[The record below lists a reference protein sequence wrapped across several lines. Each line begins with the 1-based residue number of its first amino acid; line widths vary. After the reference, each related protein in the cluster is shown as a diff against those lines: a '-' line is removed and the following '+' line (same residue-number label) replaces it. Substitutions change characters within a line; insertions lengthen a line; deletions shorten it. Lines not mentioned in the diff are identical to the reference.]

1 MRNYFWVTI
10 WYKHYDEEFAISVRK
25 SCFLKQIF
33 FYPSNL
39 KFQGIKH
46 HCHKRNL
53 FCETKFLL
61 ESVPYFFYCFFLFLS
76 YFFFFLALCM
86 SQKSPYIVTHYIK
99 WVNTSWT
106 YSSWFCNGMNIVS
119 YCQSFGTKKFSNDF
133 HYKENFAVLMVHILD
148 GFQK

>member
-1 MRNYFWVTI
+1 MTDKIACLTRQVRNYFWVTI

-25 SCFLKQIF
+25 FCFLKQII
-33 FYPSNL
+33 FYPRNL

-86 SQKSPYIVTHYIK
+86 SQKSPYLVTHYTK

-106 YSSWFCNGMNIVS
+106 YNIPYIYHQPVDYIGALTDKSSF
-119 YCQSFGTKKFSNDF
+119 FGIFGLQQNRW
-133 HYKENFAVLMVHILD
+133 
-148 GFQK
+148 